1 MNRILTI
8 VSALGL
14 AASVA
19 ASAQDSGAATAAK
32 PTTLAE
38 RAGYAIGLN
47 MGTSMKEQEVEL
59 DVDALVAGL
68 RDGLAGKAGALT
80 QEEIQATMT
89 EFQQGMMAKQQAAM
103 DKARTDN
110 VAKGDTYRAEFA
122 AKEGVQ
128 KTESGLLYQ
137 VLTAGT
143 GARPAETDTVTVHYR
158 GMLVDGTS
166 FDSSYERNEPATF
179 PVSGVIQGWQ
189 EIVQLMPVGSKWQVV
204 IPPALAYGDFGSPPR
219 IGPGSTLVFEIELL
233 SIEAK
238 TEAQPAAPTTA
249 PAEGG

>member
-14 AASVA
+14 AACVA
-19 ASAQDSGAATAAK
+19 ASAQDSGATTAAK

-59 DVDALVAGL
+59 DIDALVAGL
-68 RDGLAGKAGALT
+68 RDGLAGKAGVLT

-110 VAKGDTYRAEFA
+110 VAKGDAYRAEFA

-143 GARPAETDTVTVHYR
+143 GATPTDTDTVTVHYR